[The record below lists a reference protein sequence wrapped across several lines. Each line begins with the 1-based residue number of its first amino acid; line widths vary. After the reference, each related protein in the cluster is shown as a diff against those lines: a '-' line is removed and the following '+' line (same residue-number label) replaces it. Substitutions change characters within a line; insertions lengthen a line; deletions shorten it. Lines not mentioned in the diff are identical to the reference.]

1 MTREAPGTQGSA
13 ADPSDPR
20 CFCAGPCR
28 VGPLGPGPKL
38 RNMPTRYRTPEA
50 LSRNLTIRARA
61 RMCMYAGPLH
71 VKHDIHRSG
80 PRTTISSLHFL
91 PLFFKDQLPS
101 PTREVLGASR
111 VVVERAKKKR
121 KKGGR
126 TAEVRWEI
134 ESTSFIHKHHRSNHF
149 PIAVVRR
156 QVHAWWERKTGEKVG
171 RMIHDRRSASRIRRI
186 YLRERCFTRSRRR
199 RQ

>member
-101 PTREVLGASR
+101 PTREAP
-111 VVVERAKKKR
+111 
-121 KKGGR
+121 
-126 TAEVRWEI
+126 
-134 ESTSFIHKHHRSNHF
+134 ST
-149 PIAVVRR
+149 
-156 QVHAWWERKTGEKVG
+156 
-171 RMIHDRRSASRIRRI
+171 
-186 YLRERCFTRSRRR
+186 SRRR
-199 RQ
+199 CREGEEEKEKRREQQKFVEKSNRRVLSINIIDLIISQSPLFADRCTPDGKEKPAKKSVG

>member
-101 PTREVLGASR
+101 PTREAPSTSR
-111 VVVERAKKKR
+111 RRCREGEEEKKKR
-121 KKGGR
+121 G
-126 TAEVRWEI
+126 EN
-134 ESTSFIHKHHRSNHF
+134 SRSSLRN
-149 PIAVVRR
+149 
-156 QVHAWWERKTGEKVG
+156 
-171 RMIHDRRSASRIRRI
+171 RIDEF
-186 YLRERCFTRSRRR
+186 YP
-199 RQ
+199 

>member
-50 LSRNLTIRARA
+50 LSRNLTCARVYV
-61 RMCMYAGPLH
+61 RRTPVH

-80 PRTTISSLHFL
+80 PRTTISSLRFL
-91 PLFFKDQLPS
+91 PFFFFLKTDFLHRVEKHSEP
-101 PTREVLGASR
+101 LLD
-111 VVVERAKKKR
+111 VVVQRGGGKKK
-121 KKGGR
+121 K
-126 TAEVRWEI
+126 
-134 ESTSFIHKHHRSNHF
+134 
-149 PIAVVRR
+149 
-156 QVHAWWERKTGEKVG
+156 ERN
-171 RMIHDRRSASRIRRI
+171 SRNSLRNRI
-186 YLRERCFTRSRRR
+186 DEFYP
-199 RQ
+199 

>member
-50 LSRNLTIRARA
+50 LSRNLTCARVYV
-61 RMCMYAGPLH
+61 RRTPVH

-80 PRTTISSLHFL
+80 PRTTISSLRFL
-91 PLFFKDQLPS
+91 PFFFFFIDRLPS
-101 PTREVLGASR
+101 PSREAL
-111 VVVERAKKKR
+111 
-121 KKGGR
+121 R
-126 TAEVRWEI
+126 T
-134 ESTSFIHKHHRSNHF
+134 T
-149 PIAVVRR
+149 
-156 QVHAWWERKTGEKVG
+156 
-171 RMIHDRRSASRIRRI
+171 
-186 YLRERCFTRSRRR
+186 SRRR
-199 RQ
+199 CPARGGEKKEGEKQQKFVEKSNRRVLSINIIDLIISQSPLFADRCTPGGKEKPAKKSVG